1 LHTSGSIRWQSPVIA
16 EIAEIRL
23 SGVMAATEPFK
34 AAVIPGEFSP
44 DDPHLIGVSGGR
56 DSVALL
62 HWLVQRGFRRL
73 IVCHLDHGLRSTS
86 DSDARFT
93 EDLARSLGVECV
105 TNAVD
110 ARAVAAEAKLSLE
123 AAAREM
129 RYGFFAEVAAA
140 RGCPRV
146 FLAHHADDQVETFLL
161 QLLRGA
167 GASGL
172 GGMPT
177 LSMRPIGRVEL
188 SIARPFLGVWRAE
201 IDGYVADHALRFC
214 EDETNAELHHT
225 RNRIRH
231 LALPALREAFGR
243 DPREALWRAAELI
256 RAEDD
261 LLAAAPEL
269 RDLPAELDVSWL
281 RGLPLALQR
290 RVLHR
295 WMRRGGVA
303 DVGFEEVEAARSL
316 LAGGTAKVNL
326 PGGKCARRR
335 EKRLFLDE
343 Q

>member
-1 LHTSGSIRWQSPVIA
+1 
-16 EIAEIRL
+16 
-23 SGVMAATEPFK
+23 
-34 AAVIPGEFSP
+34 
-44 DDPHLIGVSGGR
+44 
-56 DSVALL
+56 
-62 HWLVQRGFRRL
+62 
-73 IVCHLDHGLRSTS
+73 
-86 DSDARFT
+86 
-93 EDLARSLGVECV
+93 
-105 TNAVD
+105 
-110 ARAVAAEAKLSLE
+110 
-123 AAAREM
+123 M
-129 RYGFFAEVAAA
+129 RYAFFAEVAFK
-140 RGCPRV
+140 RECPRV
-146 FLAHHADDQVETFLL
+146 FLGHHADDQVETFLL

-167 GASGL
+167 GASGF
-172 GGMPT
+172 GGMSV
-177 LSMRPIGRVEL
+177 LSTRRVGNVAM

-231 LALPALREAFGR
+231 LAVPALREAFGR

-261 LLAAAPEL
+261 LLAGAPEL
-269 RDLPAELDVSWL
+269 RDLPSELDVSWL

-295 WMRRGGVA
+295 WMRRGGVS
-303 DVGFEEVEAARSL
+303 DVGFDEVEAARSL
-316 LAGGTAKVNL
+316 LSGGAAKVNL

>member
-1 LHTSGSIRWQSPVIA
+1 
-16 EIAEIRL
+16 
-23 SGVMAATEPFK
+23 MARPGPFQ
-34 AAVIPGEFSP
+34 AAQLPADFSP
-44 DDPHLIGVSGGR
+44 EDPHLIGVSGGR

-62 HWLVQRGFRRL
+62 HWLAHSGFRRL
-73 IVCHLDHGLRSTS
+73 IVCHLDHGLRPTS
-86 DSDARFT
+86 ADDARFT
-93 EDLARSLGVECV
+93 AELARSLGLEFVA
-105 TNAVD
+105 NAVD
-110 ARAVAAEAKLSLE
+110 SRAVAVESKLSLE
-123 AAAREM
+123 AAAREL
-129 RYGFFAEVAAA
+129 RYAFFAEVAAA
-140 RGCPRV
+140 RACPRL

-172 GGMPT
+172 GGMPV
-177 LSMRPIGRVEL
+177 LSTRPVGRVEL

-231 LALPALREAFGR
+231 LAIPALREAFGR
-243 DPREALWRAAELI
+243 DPSEPLWRAAELI

-269 RDLPAELDVSWL
+269 RDLPRELDVSWL

-295 WMRRGGVA
+295 WMRREGVA
-303 DVGFEEVEAARSL
+303 DIGFDEVEAARSL
-316 LAGGTAKVNL
+316 LGGGKAKVNL